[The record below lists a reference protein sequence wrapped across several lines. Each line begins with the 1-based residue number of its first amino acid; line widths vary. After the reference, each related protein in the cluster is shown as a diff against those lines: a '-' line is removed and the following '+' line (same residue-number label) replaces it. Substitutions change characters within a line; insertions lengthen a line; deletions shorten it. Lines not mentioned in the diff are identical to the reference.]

1 MKEQKNEKDKIK
13 KEGESHIENFLKEK
27 KSLKEEKANFENKI
41 KNLIAEKLKNDMSA
55 KLTESKME
63 Q

>member
-1 MKEQKNEKDKIK
+1 LKEQKNEKDKIK

-27 KSLKEEKANFENKI
+27 KSLNEEKANFENKI

>member
-1 MKEQKNEKDKIK
+1 LKEHKNDKDKIK
-13 KEGESHIENFLKEK
+13 KEGDTHIENFLKEK
-27 KSLKEEKANFENKI
+27 KSLNEEKANFENKI

>member
-27 KSLKEEKANFENKI
+27 KSLNEEKANFENKI